1 MNFLRHEVIFQN
13 NSLTI
18 TRLTDTV
25 TGKVNYSV
33 KCDKT
38 GDTKN
43 EILSMLKSLKEKEK
57 LQLIIN
63 SYCKENNIY

>member
-18 TRLTDTV
+18 TCLTDTV
-25 TGKVNYSV
+25 TGSVNYSV
-33 KCDKT
+33 KCDKA

-43 EILSMLKSLKEKEK
+43 EILSLLKSLKEKEK

>member
-13 NSLTI
+13 KSLII
-18 TRLTDTV
+18 TCLTDTV

-43 EILSMLKSLKEKEK
+43 EILNLLKSLKEKEK

>member
-43 EILSMLKSLKEKEK
+43 EILRMLKSLKEKEK

>member
-1 MNFLRHEVIFQN
+1 MNFLRHEIIFQN

-43 EILSMLKSLKEKEK
+43 EILSLLKSLKEKEK

>member
-25 TGKVNYSV
+25 TGNVNYSV

-43 EILSMLKSLKEKEK
+43 EIISMLKSLKEKEK

>member
-43 EILSMLKSLKEKEK
+43 EILSLLKSLKEKEK